1 MRIPETNRKRRNKY
15 ESFMD
20 ELVTIAGTVPQDE
33 AWLPWPGQKKLKPRT
48 RNEYCNR
55 LNNAEM
61 FGPGFEGSVRNG
73 WLYARY
79 VG

>member
-1 MRIPETNRKRRNKY
+1 MRIPETKPRRRNKY
-15 ESFMD
+15 ESFMH
-20 ELVTIAGTVPQDE
+20 ELVNAAQSNPIDE
-33 AWLPWPGQKKLKPRT
+33 AWLPWPGQKSLKPRT